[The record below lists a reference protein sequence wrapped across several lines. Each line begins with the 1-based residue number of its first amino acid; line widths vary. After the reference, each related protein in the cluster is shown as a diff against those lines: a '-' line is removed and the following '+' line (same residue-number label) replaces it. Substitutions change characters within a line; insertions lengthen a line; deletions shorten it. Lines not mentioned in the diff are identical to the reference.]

1 MTVKIPIPIDT
12 AKYISN
18 LVDSWQIIYG
28 AKIQAEELED
38 LYRLGYCEGG
48 LAALREAEEAIAK

>member
-1 MTVKIPIPIDT
+1 VELKIPIPIDT
-12 AKYISN
+12 AKYISD
-18 LVDSWQIIYG
+18 LVDCWRIIYG
-28 AKIQAEELED
+28 VKIEAEELED